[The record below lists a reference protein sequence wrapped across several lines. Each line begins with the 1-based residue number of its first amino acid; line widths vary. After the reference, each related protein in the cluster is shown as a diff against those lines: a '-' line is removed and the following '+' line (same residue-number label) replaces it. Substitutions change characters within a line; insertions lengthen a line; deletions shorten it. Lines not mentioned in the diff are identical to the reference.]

1 MPVTTAE
8 KINMRRALAML
19 AAVAIILMSVLFAA
33 PSARAEGDGMI
44 RVRLTRL
51 GAPGSVVICA
61 DCDYY
66 LAADPSVRIP
76 AGETVTVDARGS
88 ELVLSYGGADVNV
101 GGTAKL
107 MRSQAGNCGIR
118 FLKPELSNCFSG
130 DLGLSAS
137 GGVISAILN
146 IYIENYLYGVVGYE
160 MPPSSAKEA
169 LKAQAVAART
179 YALRKKAT
187 RGSSAYDVTD
197 STADQVFK
205 GLSTA
210 KEYAGVIEAVDETR
224 GGVLYYGNSLAQCYF
239 CASNGGQME
248 STRNAWSSVLPY
260 STVKDDPYDLENA
273 SATCRTATISKDLS
287 DLKPELKQALAEGL
301 RRQLEAKGYSADTA
315 SLHVDGI
322 ESVTACDSRFP
333 APSRLYKSLTFKL
346 AVTLKASGGAV
357 RTGTVSVSVPTYG
370 AFESWYDLSINAS
383 DNETVWVAETDRAF
397 KVTFRRYGHGIGLSQ
412 RGAQVMAGSYG
423 KRMAEILQYYYPGTE
438 GRQLSLAD
446 TTRDAHA
453 DSAPVERS
461 CVARARLK
469 GVTDLLS
476 SPNEGA
482 AVAATAAAGA
492 VVDVYAVQGPWAAV
506 GSGGKYG
513 YLPTDSFSSVMLNG
527 ASVTRAE
534 DGTIAAVGLEASV
547 LQWPIQGASAL
558 GGVAAGEEVRVYAW
572 TDAWAMIET
581 AAGIQGFVPL
591 DALSLAGE
599 EAEVAEPEPEAAEAV
614 ADEVVAA
621 PDNLYGQLRQDA
633 VMYAANNSESEA
645 LGTLFQGSVVK
656 LIAYDSTWAYVMTQD
671 ARRGYIDV
679 KSVEALDIE
688 QLRAGEQ
695 AAAQQEEAQPGGEVV
710 RLGSA
715 VDYVVAVQSASVYA
729 GWSEDSGIIAVL
741 GEGERVQV
749 GAYNERWACVRR
761 GDRTGYMKLE
771 DLKVAEPA
779 APDAGGGAVSYGD
792 VEAAAKSALQLHVA
806 ADGASDVLGEIPEGA
821 TVRVRAWNDRFAYV
835 EYGDLKGFVN
845 RDDLR
850 QIG

>member
-19 AAVAIILMSVLFAA
+19 AAMAIILMSVLFAA
-33 PSARAEGDGMI
+33 PCARAESDGMI

-51 GAPGSVVICA
+51 GAPGSIVMRA

-66 LAADPSVRIP
+66 LAADPSVRVP
-76 AGETVTVDARGS
+76 AGETLTVDAQGS
-88 ELVLSYGGADVNV
+88 ELILRYGDDDVNV
-101 GGTAKL
+101 GRTARL

-187 RGSSAYDVTD
+187 RASSAYDVTD

-224 GGVLYYGNSLAQCYF
+224 GGVLYYGNSLAQCYY
-239 CASNGGQME
+239 CASNGGQTE
-248 STRNAWSSVLPY
+248 STRNAWSAVLPY
-260 STVKDDPYDLENA
+260 SMVKDDLYDLENTA
-273 SATCRTATISKDLS
+273 ATSRTAVISKDLS

-301 RRQLEAKGYSADTA
+301 KRQLEAKGYSADNA
-315 SLHVDGI
+315 SLQVNGI
-322 ESVTACDSRFP
+322 ESVTACDSRFS

-346 AVTLKASGGAV
+346 AVTLKISGGAV
-357 RTGTVSVSVPTYG
+357 RSGTVSVSVPTYG

-412 RGAQVMAGSYG
+412 RGAQVMAGTYG

-453 DSAPVERS
+453 DSAPTERS
-461 CVARARLK
+461 SVAQARLK
-469 GVTDLLS
+469 GVTDLLTA
-476 SPNEGA
+476 PNEDA

-513 YLPTDSFSSVMLNG
+513 YLTTDSFSTFMLDG
-527 ASVTRAE
+527 APVTRAKDE
-534 DGTIAAVGLEASV
+534 VTAEINRDDSV
-547 LQWPIQGASAL
+547 LQWPIQGASEL
-558 GGVAAGEEVRVYAW
+558 SSVVAGEAVRVYAW

-581 AAGIQGFVPL
+581 DAGLQGFVAL
-591 DALSLAGE
+591 DALSLAAG
-599 EAEVAEPEPEAAEAV
+599 EAEADEPVEAETV

-633 VMYAANNSESEA
+633 VMYAANDTESEA
-645 LGTLFQGSVVK
+645 LGTLYQGSVVK
-656 LIAYDSTWAYVMTQD
+656 LIAYDSTWACVQTQD
-671 ARRGYIDV
+671 MKRGYIDV
-679 KSVEALDIE
+679 KNVEALDIE
-688 QLRAGEQ
+688 QLRAAEQ
-695 AAAQQEEAQPGGEVV
+695 AASQSDEAQRSGDVV
-710 RLGSA
+710 RLDSA
-715 VDYVVAVQSASVYA
+715 VDYVVASESASVYA

-741 GEGERVQV
+741 NEGDRVQV
-749 GAYNERWACVRR
+749 GAYNESWACVRR
-761 GDRTGYMKLE
+761 GSRTGYMKLE
-771 DLKVAEPA
+771 DLAVANEPVA
-779 APDAGGGAVSYGD
+779 QDDGGGDVFYGD
-792 VEAAAKSALQLHVA
+792 VEAAAKSALQLRTA
-806 ADGASDVLGEIPEGA
+806 ADGGSDVLGEIPKGA

-845 RDDLR
+845 RDELK